1 MSDYQCSCP
10 ECNTILRIRDRTF
23 VGRQVKCP
31 ECGVVLVVKRHDHG
45 QLVVG
50 VPETDALKDLRKPLA
65 IQIRAFFQGDHAAS
79 SRQSAIFFQ
88 RLVSPMVIS
97 WALAAAVVILVVAIV
112 FRPSVRVRSTVPPA
126 ISMEPPAASSSV
138 SGENIDLDRVGPR
151 STQDSPQVIVAPSA
165 DGLDVENVV
174 DGLTPANVPEGFEAS
189 PHLSPEA
196 SNFDE
201 DPSLPLTA
209 EKIIESL
216 PQKTSTIDFVVN
228 LNQPLLSFEQPKPVS
243 RRELIDLLEELLGAP
258 IKYDVDQ
265 LGKFNLEKLVTINA
279 MENTTVGSVITAV
292 LHDAGWKFH
301 LQPTHLEIQLH
312 DNK

>member
-1 MSDYQCSCP
+1 MGSRRSGSHTRSGHRFSPLGACSF
-10 ECNTILRIRDRTF
+10 NGASRNINGAAGGFIIRQRRKHRPRQGGAKVNARFSSGDRCALS
-23 VGRQVKCP
+23 GR
-31 ECGVVLVVKRHDHG
+31 
-45 QLVVG
+45 
-50 VPETDALKDLRKPLA
+50 
-65 IQIRAFFQGDHAAS
+65 
-79 SRQSAIFFQ
+79 
-88 RLVSPMVIS
+88 
-97 WALAAAVVILVVAIV
+97 
-112 FRPSVRVRSTVPPA
+112 
-126 ISMEPPAASSSV
+126 
-138 SGENIDLDRVGPR
+138 
-151 STQDSPQVIVAPSA
+151 
-165 DGLDVENVV
+165 
-174 DGLTPANVPEGFEAS
+174 LTPANVPEGFEAS

-265 LGKFNLEKLVTINA
+265 LGKSNLEKLVTINA

-301 LQPTHLEIQLH
+301 LQPTHLQIQLH